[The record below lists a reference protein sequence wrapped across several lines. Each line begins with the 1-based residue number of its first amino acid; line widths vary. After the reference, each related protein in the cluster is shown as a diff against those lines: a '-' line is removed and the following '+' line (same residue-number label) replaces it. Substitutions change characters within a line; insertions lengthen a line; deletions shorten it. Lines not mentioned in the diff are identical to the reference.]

1 MSGSAQSLDKVLR
14 RLQQVEDDILQN
26 QLQDAAQ
33 VRRTHRFMQTMVA
46 ALAVVALVNLYF
58 VGELAQEIELLI
70 RNMDRS
76 VVHLEEMGDRTTGMQ
91 LHFERIGESA
101 GRLPIVV
108 DQMVSISAGMQE
120 IERDLGGIREG
131 MQHMSDHV
139 AEMDGD
145 VDVMKSAFRQV
156 NGKLVHIR
164 HSMAQMSGVLP

>member
-1 MSGSAQSLDKVLR
+1 MTGSAKSLEKVLR
-14 RLQQVEDDILQN
+14 RLEQVEDDIRQN
-26 QLQDAAQ
+26 QLEDATQ
-33 VRRTHRFMQTMVA
+33 VRRTNRFTQTMVA

-76 VVHLEEMGDRTTGMQ
+76 IVHLEEMGGQMTGMQ

-108 DQMVSISAGMQE
+108 DQMVSISAGMQD
-120 IERDLGGIREG
+120 IERDLGGIRER
-131 MQHMSDHV
+131 MEHMTDHV

-145 VDVMKSAFRQV
+145 VEVMTRGFREV

-164 HSMAQMSGVLP
+164 HSMGQMSNVVP

>member
-1 MSGSAQSLDKVLR
+1 MSGSAQSLAKVLR

-139 AEMDGD
+139 ADMDAD
-145 VDVMKSAFRQV
+145 VDVMKNAFRQV